1 MHKVELQECFESGK
15 HSPDKC
21 FHKLSECHTCKRK
34 GQPAS
39 SQPKQAEANQNKSL
53 KKEKK
58 SSRIKFVDTQASSSE
73 SEVPEDEDFSLRDEF
88 PSEQPM
94 FAISSPSKIKADKLL
109 VPDKIN
115 VISCEMELDTGASV
129 TVIQEE
135 MWEKELGL
143 VPLVESSVKL
153 KNYSGHAIPV
163 VDETTVHV

>member
-1 MHKVELQECFESGK
+1 MVNIIIPQTSVSISFQNAILARE
-15 HSPDKC
+15 
-21 FHKLSECHTCKRK
+21 K

-39 SQPKQAEANQNKSL
+39 SQPKQAEANQKSL

-88 PSEQPM
+88 PSERPM
-94 FAISSPSKIKADKLL
+94 FATTSPSKIKADKLL

-115 VISCEMELDTGASV
+115 GISCKMELDTGASV

-135 MWEKELGL
+135 M
-143 VPLVESSVKL
+143 
-153 KNYSGHAIPV
+153 
-163 VDETTVHV
+163 